1 MTGGSCS
8 FTSISRGRSTGGSV
22 GWLLCWL
29 VGGGSGK
36 REEERTNSFFC
47 FLSFVFLQPCPP
59 PTEKKKT
66 SKKSA
71 PSRGQER
78 RRKRRK
84 LSPPRSRK
92 EESRAE
98 SNSGLLQLVWPGM
111 ITTFFESH
119 LLKSSTFPF
128 PPPTASNNGRHA
140 LHQLHGPD
148 PQGRQG
154 LDGHPSGASCSQRGQ
169 GDCAVFQEDRCC
181 SQEGAFSLFF
191 RTFPARVL
199 PCKAPP
205 FLVSIDIVQS
215 FRTVRKLARGK
226 RESGAKGRAA
236 ARRRRIDAESLL
248 KLFSYFLPRK
258 RAAR

>member
-29 VGGGSGK
+29 VVLLVGWRRK
-36 REEERTNSFFC
+36 CEERRGENKEFFC
-47 FLSFVFLQPCPP
+47 FLSFVFFHPFPP
-59 PTEKKKT
+59 PPPKKKT

-98 SNSGLLQLVWPGM
+98 SNSGLLQLVWPEM
-111 ITTFFESH
+111 ITTFFDSH
-119 LLKSSTFPF
+119 VLKPSTFPF

-140 LHQLHGPD
+140 LHQFHGPD

-205 FLVSIDIVQS
+205 FLVSIDIV
-215 FRTVRKLARGK
+215 
-226 RESGAKGRAA
+226 
-236 ARRRRIDAESLL
+236 
-248 KLFSYFLPRK
+248 
-258 RAAR
+258 